1 MLGIMDAE
9 EESEGV
15 EENVLGEV
23 GKLQDGLNQG
33 RLSGPKVRH
42 KTNQNPHRCELTL
55 GSCLRLHLP
64 SQSLPYPPH
73 LSETGGAEK
82 ASIGHEP
89 RSSEAT
95 EKPSLEET
103 GSSLSANGPEPS
115 ITQHAIPAF
124 GTSP

>member
-1 MLGIMDAE
+1 MDAE

-55 GSCLRLHLP
+55 GAAFVYTFLPSHFRTLPISLRLEGQKKQASAT
-64 SQSLPYPPH
+64 SQ
-73 LSETGGAEK
+73 
-82 ASIGHEP
+82 
-89 RSSEAT
+89 EAQ
-95 EKPSLEET
+95 KLQKSPVLRRQAAHC
-103 GSSLSANGPEPS
+103 LLNGPEPS